1 MRRPEFCRVRDQE
14 DLLLEEVR
22 RRVATA
28 IGTGQPL
35 DVNVVAD
42 RIALA
47 LPQFARAEIV
57 AALMQAAA
65 RAQVAIRFQSE
76 RIS

>member
-22 RRVATA
+22 RCVATA

-42 RIALA
+42 RIARA

-57 AALMQAAA
+57 AALTQAAA
-65 RAQVAIRFQSE
+65 RAQVAIRFQSD
-76 RIS
+76 RVP

>member
-65 RAQVAIRFQSE
+65 RAQVAIRFQSD
-76 RIS
+76 RVP

>member
-57 AALMQAAA
+57 AALMQAAG